1 MTPQER
7 LALLLEYQKKQPEL
21 GSTLPAMNRAP
32 TGAEP
37 EQSWLDKLSEA
48 ASGAGY
54 GLASQVEGIGQMAR
68 HPLDTLHSMAVGAGK
83 AMDNPAAAGRALVQG
98 VKDAA
103 GQAVSSPFNMGRAVG
118 ANVNLNPRKLAAMLE
133 SPMVREMTVYHGTP
147 HQFPAT
153 EANPLGEFD
162 ASKIGT
168 GEGAQAYG
176 HGIYVAENPDVAK
189 GYRVGLTRADRVG
202 PFRAGLAKIGD
213 MPAKELG
220 QDVWEVA
227 DVLAS
232 QNIGIDKYIA
242 NLQKK
247 FEENK
252 NESSQ
257 KVIQELI
264 EQAKKVEP
272 QFREKN
278 VWWDEPGA
286 LYTVDLPDEH
296 IERMLD
302 WDKPLSDQS
311 ETIQNL
317 ARKVGTGKSAGPTK
331 AKLKAFVEGK
341 ENPDAGVV
349 ARGEDLYRALS
360 DYGGQSVEGSRA
372 LQAVGIPGIK
382 YLDAGSRGQ
391 GGSGTRNF
399 VIFPGEEKNL
409 KILERK

>member
-7 LALLLEYQKKQPEL
+7 LALALQYQKQRQEL
-21 GSTLPAMNRAP
+21 GSTLPDMNRAP
-32 TGAEP
+32 TDAEP

-54 GLASQVEGIGQMAR
+54 GLASQVEGIGQMVR

-83 AMDNPAAAGRALVQG
+83 AMDNPAAAGTAVVQG
-98 VKDAA
+98 LKEAA
-103 GQAVSSPFNMGRAVG
+103 NQAVSSPFNMGRAVG
-118 ANVNLNPRKLAAMLE
+118 ANINVNPRKLAAMLE
-133 SPMVREMTVYHGTP
+133 SPMVTEMTVYHGTP
-147 HQFPAT
+147 HQFSAT

-189 GYRVGLTRADRVG
+189 GYKTANELTQTVVEGKVIDFSDPRYQAAVRISKDGYQNALNKAIEESKNDFLTPEGKQKRML
-202 PFRAGLAKIGD
+202 LAEQIKALKGKKIG
-213 MPAKELG
+213 AETT
-220 QDVWEVA
+220 
-227 DVLAS
+227 
-232 QNIGIDKYIA
+232 
-242 NLQKK
+242 
-247 FEENK
+247 
-252 NESSQ
+252 
-257 KVIQELI
+257 
-264 EQAKKVEP
+264 
-272 QFREKN
+272 
-278 VWWDEPGA
+278 GA

-302 WDKPLSDQS
+302 YDKPLKDQPAAYQAIRSTIPADVVKDFDANVEKGITGGNAYSNWVWGGKTPAGSS
-311 ETIQNL
+311 E
-317 ARKVGTGKSAGPTK
+317 
-331 AKLKAFVEGK
+331 KL
-341 ENPDAGVV
+341 
-349 ARGEDLYRALS
+349 RQL
-360 DYGGQSVEGSRA
+360 
-372 LQAVGIPGIK
+372 GIVGIK